1 MYHWPV
7 TEAQVDDSHTSRY
20 LTQWNHWFFFAGA
33 SFPAGGI
40 PSAYS
45 LILQQF
51 LESVIKKKS
60 FGSRIQVFEYLRPKW
75 TFHAKGLW
83 FYLPGSAYPCAT
95 MVGSANYGYRSV
107 EKDLEAQMT
116 IVTRNQS
123 LAESLHH
130 EAERLFETSEAVTEK
145 TLTTRPI
152 PLWVKMVVAY
162 FRKLF

>member
-1 MYHWPV
+1 MRLLSAFQTLCPYFTTYFSNTKMHI
-7 TEAQVDDSHTSRY
+7 
-20 LTQWNHWFFFAGA
+20 FAGA

-51 LESVIKKKS
+51 LDSVIKKKS
-60 FGSRIQVFEYLRPKW
+60 GARIQVFEYLKPKW

-83 FYLPGSAYPCAT
+83 FYLPGSTYPCAT

-123 LAESLHH
+123 LAQKLHH
-130 EAERLFETSEAVTEK
+130 EAERLFETSEVVTEK
-145 TLTTRPI
+145 TLTTRHI
-152 PLWVKMVVAY
+152 PLWVKSVVAY
-162 FRKLF
+162 FPKLF